1 MPQTTTGVATRKSSQ
16 PDAFDELPRNILRS
30 WMSWKAVL
38 DANYAAE
45 ELAGTVPSGS
55 GLIMFPLF
63 ESDGWA
69 IGELAQRAKVTHVA
83 VLHLVQRL
91 ETARLVK
98 RRRCSDDGRATRVW
112 LTPRGRDL
120 EPRMRA
126 LHERNLKTLT
136 GVLGIKDARRLGT
149 LLGRL
154 IEGLTNHADPLP
166 APAATLSKF
175 TRPKRQP
182 AIPETP

>member
-1 MPQTTTGVATRKSSQ
+1 MAKTTTRVATCKSSQ
-16 PDAFDELPRNILRS
+16 PDALDELPRNILRS
-30 WMSWKAVL
+30 WMSWKTVL

-45 ELAGTVPSGS
+45 ELDGTVPSGS
-55 GLIMFPLF
+55 GLIMFSLF
-63 ESDGWA
+63 ENDGWA

-91 ETARLVK
+91 EAARLVK
-98 RRRCSDDGRATRVW
+98 RKQCPDDGRATRVW
-112 LTPRGRDL
+112 LTQRGRDL

-136 GVLGIKDARRLGT
+136 GVLGIKDANRLGE

-154 IEGLTNHADPLP
+154 IEGLTAHAELMPE
-166 APAATLSKF
+166 PAASFSKS
-175 TRPKRQP
+175 TRTKRQP
-182 AIPETP
+182 AIPKTP